1 MRKSYWVLF
10 GALGCGAL
18 VVFLLVAIV
27 VVAAMIPFQIGR
39 VAGPVS
45 EQGLP
50 GPVVTAPLLQE
61 EVVESPAPT
70 PQIASTMALQQSG
83 VGQGELGIDLP
94 PLTDLYQR
102 VNPGVVNIR
111 VIVQRGQL
119 SGAGVGSGFVVDD
132 QGHIVT
138 NNHVVAQAT
147 RVTAVFFD
155 GTEVPAEI
163 VGTDDDSD
171 LAVLRVDS
179 LPSGVHPL
187 TLGDEGTVDVGDW
200 VVAIGNPFQLGGSM
214 TLGIVSALGRT
225 IPSGATPFSIPQA
238 VQTDAA
244 INPGNS
250 GGPLLDLD
258 GQVIGVNAQI
268 ATGGTQANA
277 GVGFAIPVSVV
288 QRVVPAL
295 IEDGS
300 YQWPWLGV
308 DGTDVN
314 LFIQEANDLDTQF
327 GAYIGAV
334 RADSPA
340 AEAGLRGTTG
350 TELIDDVQV
359 PVGGDVVVA
368 ADGNPIADFSDLQGR
383 VAALRPGTMLQLTVI
398 RDGERQQ
405 LQVVLEARPETFQMP

>member
-1 MRKSYWVLF
+1 MRKSYWLLF
-10 GALGCGAL
+10 GSLGCVAL
-18 VVFLLVAIV
+18 VVLLLVAIA
-27 VVAAMIPFQIGR
+27 VVAAIIPFRISP
-39 VAGPVS
+39 VAGPAA
-45 EQGLP
+45 EQEVP
-50 GPVVTAPLLQE
+50 GPVVTAPILQQE
-61 EVVESPAPT
+61 AAESPT
-70 PQIASTMALQQSG
+70 PQIASTVALQQRG
-83 VGQGELGIDLP
+83 VAQGELGIDLP

-119 SGAGVGSGFVVDD
+119 SGTGVGSGFVVDD

-277 GVGFAIPVSVV
+277 GVGLAIPVSVV

-300 YQWPWLGV
+300 FRWPWLGV

-314 LFIQEANDLDTQF
+314 LFIQDANDLDTQF

-340 AEAGLRGTTG
+340 AQAGLQGTTG
-350 TELIDDVQV
+350 TRQIDDIQV

-368 ADGNPIADFSDLQGR
+368 ANGDPIADFGDLQGR
-383 VAALRPGTMLQLTVI
+383 VADLRPGDTLKLTII
-398 RDGERQQ
+398 RGGERQQ
-405 LQVVLEARPETFQMP
+405 LEVVLEARPETFEMP